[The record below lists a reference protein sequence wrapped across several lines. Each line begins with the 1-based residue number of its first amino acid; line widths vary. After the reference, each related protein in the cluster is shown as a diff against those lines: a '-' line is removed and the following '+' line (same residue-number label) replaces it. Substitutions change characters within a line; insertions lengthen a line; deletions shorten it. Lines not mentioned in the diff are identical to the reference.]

1 MEITKQTR
9 RAAYRTRPVTRAR
22 EIVKFM
28 GDRELTAR
36 EIAYGMGY
44 DDLNAVKPRLS
55 EMKEQGLVEAI
66 SKKKCKTTGK
76 TVAVW
81 KVIQN

>member
-28 GDRELTAR
+28 GEREMTAR
-36 EIAYGMGY
+36 EPFA
-44 DDLNAVKPRLS
+44 
-55 EMKEQGLVEAI
+55 
-66 SKKKCKTTGK
+66 
-76 TVAVW
+76 
-81 KVIQN
+81 KVIEISSLPNIKFL

>member
-9 RAAYRTRPVTRAR
+9 RAAYKKRPVTRAG
-22 EIVKFM
+22 EILKFM
-28 GDRELTAR
+28 GNRELTAR
-36 EIAYGMGY
+36 EIAYGMGF

-55 EMKEQGLVEAI
+55 ELKEQGLVEAI
-66 SKKKCKTTGK
+66 SKKKCRVTGK

-81 KVIQN
+81 KVVEQ